1 MQLFN
6 EAERMTA
13 SPLGSQKIKVNRQR
27 IFGCQINGSYAE
39 DDQSILRFAF
49 CVHPDSC
56 NFPAFILAMH
66 MVFNLFFFPKLRLE
80 ILCIP
85 FKKFL
90 LRMPGVQ

>member
-27 IFGCQINGSYAE
+27 ILGCQINGSYAE
-39 DDQSILRFAF
+39 DDQSVLRFAF

-66 MVFNLFFFPKLRLE
+66 MVFHLFFSPN
-80 ILCIP
+80 
-85 FKKFL
+85 
-90 LRMPGVQ
+90 